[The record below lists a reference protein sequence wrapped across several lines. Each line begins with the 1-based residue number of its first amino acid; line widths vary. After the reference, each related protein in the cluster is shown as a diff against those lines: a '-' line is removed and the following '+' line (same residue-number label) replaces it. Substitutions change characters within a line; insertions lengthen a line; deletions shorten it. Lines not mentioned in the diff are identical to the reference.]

1 MAYFKNYPVIHQF
14 LKIHSIKLLSICEVL
29 KTILNSVNTPEK
41 KKQTRSLFSFSLH
54 GGESQQ
60 KTLNKKYTRLSD
72 SWNCYEGKETG

>member
-41 KKQTRSLFSFSLH
+41 KNRQGLCSHLAYMEERV
-54 GGESQQ
+54 
-60 KTLNKKYTRLSD
+60 NKKH
-72 SWNCYEGKETG
+72 